1 MSPGG
6 GRGYRVVVKESRRVS
21 VLHRRSLIYDAVVAI
36 GLTALGLALFL
47 SMGPSVAG
55 RSYTAAVLVVV
66 HNLSLVFR
74 RVRPIEVVIV
84 QILTGLAVAA
94 LSFPVEVL
102 GLGILVGTYTVS
114 SLEGPR
120 LSLPLLVVIE
130 VSAFVS
136 QQLSGQDPQPST
148 QIGNAIVLAVAWL
161 LGNSINA
168 RRSYAEEL
176 ERRNDELRRAH
187 DELARAAVSEERLRI
202 ARELHDVVAHS
213 LSMIAVQ
220 SGVGAHVIEARPDE
234 AKHSLQVIEDASKSA
249 LVEIRKLLGI
259 LRESN
264 GDTALDPA
272 PRLKDIGAIVER
284 VRNAGPEVELQ
295 VYGDISTLPL
305 GADLAAYRIVQ
316 EALTNVVKH
325 ADSAR
330 ARVVINRSPTELRVE
345 VVDDG
350 NGTSPSSGGQGLI
363 GMRERVEMFGGNFEA
378 GPMPEGGFR
387 VDARIPVAGSS

>member
-1 MSPGG
+1 
-6 GRGYRVVVKESRRVS
+6 VKESRRVS
-21 VLHRRSLIYDAVVAI
+21 VLDRRSQIFDALVAI
-36 GLTALGLALFL
+36 GLTALALALLL
-47 SMGPSVAG
+47 SIQPWTD
-55 RSYTAAVLVVV
+55 RSYAAAVLAVV

-74 RVRPIEVVIV
+74 RVRPIEVVVV
-84 QILTGLAVAA
+84 QILTGLGVAA
-94 LSFPVEVL
+94 LSFPLEVL
-102 GLGILVGTYTVS
+102 GLGILVGTYSVAS
-114 SLEGPR
+114 QRGPR
-120 LSLPLLVVIE
+120 LSLPLLSVIE

-136 QQLSGQDPQPST
+136 QQISGQNPQAST
-148 QIGNAIVLAVAWL
+148 QIGNALVLAAAWV
-161 LGNSINA
+161 LGNSVHA

-176 ERRNDELRRAH
+176 ERRNEELRSAR
-187 DELARAAVSEERLRI
+187 DELALAAVSEERLRI

-220 SGVGAHVIEARPDE
+220 SGVGAHVIDARPDE
-234 AKHSLQVIEDASKSA
+234 AKRSLQIIEDASKSA
-249 LVEIRKLLGI
+249 LVEIRRLLGI

-284 VRNAGPEVELQ
+284 VRNAGPQVELH

-305 GADLAAYRIVQ
+305 GADLAAFRIVQ

-330 ARVVINRSPTELRVE
+330 ARIVINRSPTELRVE

-350 NGTSPSSGGQGLI
+350 NGTSPSSGGQGLV

-387 VDARIPVAGSS
+387 VDARIPVEGS